1 MVQTRV
7 SRKSADIVL
16 KYTAEALGGAL
27 FARFGLPFPPIVAG
41 LPSELPQLRISSQQ
55 TDLLFRLADG
65 SILHLEFQTTRRAGD
80 LLRFAAY
87 NLAVSQHYG
96 QPVWTVVL
104 YGAGIRS
111 ARDTLQAGSLT
122 FHVHNILVGKEDG
135 DAVLRRLRE
144 KAARDEPFTS
154 TDRIDLILAPLMRQ
168 KRVAEEVAREAAH
181 LTIHLPYEQREMTVG
196 ALIGLSYPNVNKD
209 VVAAILEELGMTT
222 MLEALAEEIENRLT
236 PQIEA
241 RVEARLG
248 PQIEA
253 RLGPQ
258 IEARLG
264 PQIEARVEA
273 RLVPEIEVRS
283 ERKALRTFLKTRFG
297 VIPKA
302 VQRRI
307 DAADS
312 ARLDALLERAATITR
327 IDEL

>member
-27 FARFGLPFPPIVAG
+27 FARFGLSLPPIVAG

-111 ARDTLQAGSLT
+111 AGDTLQAGSLT

-168 KRVAEEVAREAAH
+168 KRVAAEVAREAAH
-181 LTIHLPYEQREMTVG
+181 LTVHLPREQREMTVS
-196 ALIGLSYPNVNKD
+196 ALIGLSYPNVSKD

-222 MLEALAEEIENRLT
+222 MLEALAEEIEARLT
-236 PQIEA
+236 PQ
-241 RVEARLG
+241 VEARLTL
-248 PQIEA
+248 QIEA

-258 IEARLG
+258 IEARLE

-297 VIPKA
+297 AIPRA

-312 ARLDALLERAATITR
+312 TQLDALLERAATITR

>member
-1 MVQTRV
+1 
-7 SRKSADIVL
+7 
-16 KYTAEALGGAL
+16 
-27 FARFGLPFPPIVAG
+27 
-41 LPSELPQLRISSQQ
+41 
-55 TDLLFRLADG
+55 
-65 SILHLEFQTTRRAGD
+65 
-80 LLRFAAY
+80 
-87 NLAVSQHYG
+87 
-96 QPVWTVVL
+96 
-104 YGAGIRS
+104 
-111 ARDTLQAGSLT
+111 
-122 FHVHNILVGKEDG
+122 
-135 DAVLRRLRE
+135 
-144 KAARDEPFTS
+144 
-154 TDRIDLILAPLMRQ
+154 
-168 KRVAEEVAREAAH
+168 
-181 LTIHLPYEQREMTVG
+181 
-196 ALIGLSYPNVNKD
+196 
-209 VVAAILEELGMTT
+209 MTT

-241 RVEARLG
+241 RV
-248 PQIEA
+248 EA

>member
-16 KYTAEALGGAL
+16 KYTAEALAGAL
-27 FARFGLPFPPIVAG
+27 FARFGLSLPPIVAG

-196 ALIGLSYPNVNKD
+196 ALIGLSYP
-209 VVAAILEELGMTT
+209 TC
-222 MLEALAEEIENRLT
+222 
-236 PQIEA
+236 
-241 RVEARLG
+241 
-248 PQIEA
+248 
-253 RLGPQ
+253 
-258 IEARLG
+258 
-264 PQIEARVEA
+264 
-273 RLVPEIEVRS
+273 
-283 ERKALRTFLKTRFG
+283 
-297 VIPKA
+297 
-302 VQRRI
+302 
-307 DAADS
+307 
-312 ARLDALLERAATITR
+312 
-327 IDEL
+327 

>member
-1 MVQTRV
+1 
-7 SRKSADIVL
+7 
-16 KYTAEALGGAL
+16 
-27 FARFGLPFPPIVAG
+27 
-41 LPSELPQLRISSQQ
+41 
-55 TDLLFRLADG
+55 
-65 SILHLEFQTTRRAGD
+65 
-80 LLRFAAY
+80 
-87 NLAVSQHYG
+87 
-96 QPVWTVVL
+96 
-104 YGAGIRS
+104 
-111 ARDTLQAGSLT
+111 
-122 FHVHNILVGKEDG
+122 
-135 DAVLRRLRE
+135 VLRRLRE

>member
-27 FARFGLPFPPIVAG
+27 FARFGLSLPPIVAG

-144 KAARDEPFTS
+144 KAARDESFTS

-168 KRVAEEVAREAAH
+168 KRVAAEVAREAAH
-181 LTIHLPYEQREMTVG
+181 LTVHLPREQREMTVG
-196 ALIGLSYPNVNKD
+196 ALIGLSYPTVSKD

-222 MLEALAEEIENRLT
+222 MLEALAEEIEARLT
-236 PQIEA
+236 PQ
-241 RVEARLG
+241 VEARLTL
-248 PQIEA
+248 QIEA

-258 IEARLG
+258 IEARLE

-297 VIPKA
+297 AIPRA

-312 ARLDALLERAATITR
+312 TQLDALLERAATITR